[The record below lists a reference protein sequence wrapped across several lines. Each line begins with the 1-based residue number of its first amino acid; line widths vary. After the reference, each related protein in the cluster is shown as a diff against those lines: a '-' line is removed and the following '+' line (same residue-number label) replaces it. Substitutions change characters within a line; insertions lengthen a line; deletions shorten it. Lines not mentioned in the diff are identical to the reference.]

1 MGLIFN
7 KELYTNNIPDNPGGG
22 TVDWTNPWGEHK
34 YVEDIEVRED
44 GGTPAFLQTI
54 KTALCMNL
62 KKEMGVDNILKRE
75 HELHEIIW
83 GRLTSIE
90 NVHVLADNISDRLNI
105 YSFYI
110 DDLHFNLAV
119 QLLNDRYGIQ
129 TRGGCSC
136 AGTYG
141 HYLLDVDFDFSHT
154 ITDNINSGDL
164 TLKPGWVR
172 MSLHPTMKNKEV
184 SFIINAIEEL
194 AKNHKKWAPDY
205 EYNADT
211 NEFKYINDD
220 FSSLN
225 TKRVNSWFE
234 KELK

>member
-1 MGLIFN
+1 
-7 KELYTNNIPDNPGGG
+7 
-22 TVDWTNPWGEHK
+22 
-34 YVEDIEVRED
+34 
-44 GGTPAFLQTI
+44 
-54 KTALCMNL
+54 MNL
-62 KKEMGVDNILKRE
+62 KKEMGVDNIMKRE

-83 GRLTSIE
+83 DRLTSIE

-154 ITDNINSGDL
+154 ITDNIKL
-164 TLKPGWVR
+164 R
-172 MSLHPTMKNKEV
+172 
-184 SFIINAIEEL
+184 
-194 AKNHKKWAPDY
+194 
-205 EYNADT
+205 
-211 NEFKYINDD
+211 
-220 FSSLN
+220 
-225 TKRVNSWFE
+225 
-234 KELK
+234 